1 MPLVQCLSMTLWEAT
16 CGGLLWESIDLE
28 GMLDSSPDGRRGVV
42 CVAFFAAPQ
51 QIWGW
56 RSNVSRDIGVS

>member
-1 MPLVQCLSMTLWEAT
+1 MGEH
-16 CGGLLWESIDLE
+16 LE
-28 GMLDSSPDGRRGVV
+28 GMLHSSPDGRRVV

-51 QIWGW
+51 QIWGR